1 MLEHVIFLFDY
12 RSSADVTIAMETTD
26 VTFFSRANKTLASNS
41 DNTYNKITI
50 IISTSVVVVLG
61 VVCFVVA
68 VAVII
73 QRKKV
78 NWKGNSKFFFISNI
92 ILRLVN
98 VI

>member
-41 DNTYNKITI
+41 DNTDNKITI
-50 IISTSVVVVLG
+50 IISTSVLLVLG
-61 VVCFVVA
+61 VVCFVI
-68 VAVII
+68 AVII

-78 NWKGNSKFFFISNI
+78 NWKGNSKKKLFQT
-92 ILRLVN
+92 
-98 VI
+98 